1 MTPLAKF
8 DSELEKII
16 GELTLRIVAPRWSE
30 FESVWQVTNDVCDQ
44 YHIHKTTERYSA
56 P

>member
-8 DSELEKII
+8 DGELEKII

-30 FESVWQVTNDVCDQ
+30 FEAVWEVANSVCDGYDIQ
-44 YHIHKTTERYSA
+44 KTA
-56 P
+56 